1 MRFFPFSREHR
12 RRALIGRRRF
22 APGAIP
28 WGTDL
33 STIAPTVL
41 NANADVAVT
50 AGVTT
55 TAIHSQSGG
64 VAVPLI
70 QTNPIDCYPI
80 IWGNLAILLGAT
92 PPTALV
98 ISYATVSGTAIAS
111 YTFPPALLLANAT
124 AMVPIF
130 LVGPLS
136 ATLYTGAG
144 KDPLVQVN
152 ATGQAVTV
160 KAVGSAAI
168 FELVLGVE

>member
-1 MRFFPFSREHR
+1 MRFFPYTREHR
-12 RRALIGRRRF
+12 RRQLIAGRRF
-22 APGAIP
+22 ARGAIP

-50 AGVTT
+50 AGVVT

-70 QTNPIDCYPI
+70 AANKFDMYPI
-80 IWGNLAILLGAT
+80 MWGNLAILLGAT

-98 ISYATVSGTAIAS
+98 ISYATISGTAIQS

-130 LVGPLS
+130 MVGPLS
-136 ATLYTGAG
+136 SALYQGAG
-144 KDPLVQVN
+144 TDPLIQVS
-152 ATGQAVTV
+152 ATAQNVTV
-160 KAVGSAAI
+160 KAVGSSAV